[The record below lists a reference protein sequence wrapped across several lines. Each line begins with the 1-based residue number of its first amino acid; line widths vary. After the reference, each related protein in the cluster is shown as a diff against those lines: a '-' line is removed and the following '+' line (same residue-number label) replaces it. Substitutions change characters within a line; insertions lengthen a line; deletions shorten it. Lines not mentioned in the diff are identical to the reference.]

1 MDNQGATEAT
11 EAVEAPEAVNTVKW
25 SMAELKM
32 PTLGQL
38 LDASFKDRQHLLYPW
53 LREQESCM
61 VYAATGVGK
70 SLFALSVA
78 IAVAGGGEFLGW
90 NVERRKSGEGWKVLY
105 LDGEMHIGDIQ
116 DRAKAL
122 IQAIPGIDKSKAA
135 ANLSFLPRQYQ
146 NPETNFPLI
155 TDTAGMGFI
164 KKQVRERKIDLVILD
179 NFSTLGE
186 VADENQASSFNG
198 IQQFLLSLKMSRV
211 ATMLVHHAGKSGDFR
226 GSSKLAATFE
236 TIIELEKMEDKE
248 GEQGE
253 ASFRVRWNKVR
264 AGGSKKKVRDVAAR
278 LVTKDGDYEA
288 NIQEWLY
295 KAGDLAKLDDIR
307 DKLEN
312 GDFKTQVEIK
322 NYYGVGSK
330 STIKNWLD
338 DGIKLGIWTQ
348 WHLDH
353 WFAKGNLL
361 RNLGKRSAPV
371 AITQSWQSAEGADS
385 EPEVTPEF

>member
-1 MDNQGATEAT
+1 MDSQGMTEVTEAI
-11 EAVEAPEAVNTVKW
+11 EAPKTISTVDW
-25 SMAELKM
+25 SMAKLKM
-32 PTLGQL
+32 PTLGEL
-38 LDASFKDRQHLLYPW
+38 LDASFKERQHLLYPW

-90 NVERRKSGEGWKVLY
+90 NVEKRRSGEGWKVLY

-116 DRAKAL
+116 ERAKAL
-122 IQAIPGIDKSKAA
+122 IQAIPGIDKSKAT

-146 NPETNFPLI
+146 SPETSFPLI
-155 TDTAGMGFI
+155 TDPAGMGFI
-164 KKQVRERKIDLVILD
+164 KKQVRENSLDLVILD

-236 TIIELEKMEDKE
+236 TIIQLEKMEDKE
-248 GEQGE
+248 GEHGE

-288 NIQEWLY
+288 NVQEWLF
-295 KAGDLAKLDDIR
+295 KAGDLAKFDDIR

-312 GDFKTQVEIK
+312 GDFMTQVEIK
-322 NYYGVGSK
+322 NHFGVGSK
-330 STIKNWLD
+330 STIRNWLEE
-338 DGIKLGIWTQ
+338 GIKLGMWTQ
-348 WHLDH
+348 WHLDY
-353 WFAKGNLL
+353 WFAKGKTL
-361 RNLGKRSAPV
+361 RNLGKREAPV
-371 AITQSWQSAEGADS
+371 AIKQSWQSEEGDDS
-385 EPEVTPEF
+385 EPEATPEF